1 MRYARSNASN
11 TKIPF
16 MNSKKF
22 LYFSFA
28 YALFIIYGSLVPLDY
43 RDMPFEDA
51 LLSFQQIRYLD
62 LGAASRADWIANIL
76 LYIPLT
82 FSLTAAF
89 SNKAKPFA
97 LTLFISTLILGFSI
111 SLAVTIEF
119 YQQFFPPR
127 TVSQNDL
134 IAETL
139 GSVTG
144 LVLWLGYGKHLTKL
158 YQHILQ
164 GGKDAL
170 LASATLYILAYLT
183 LSFFPYDFVTSFQE
197 LQNKLANG
205 NDVFF
210 ISDSCGAFIQ
220 CSSKLTTEILLA
232 LPLGIF
238 LSVLLRWH
246 PRRIAAVVIVGLI
259 IGIIIE
265 SIQLFLI
272 SGIAQG
278 ISILTRIL
286 GMWVG
291 AKIYT
296 YTNLLQR
303 PLAFQVPDLK
313 KHLLIATVPYFL
325 LLAKLSGW
333 TLATQGVSTNISE
346 KFNNLNWLPFY
357 YHYYTTEAVALTSLL
372 SIFAMYLPI
381 GIGFWLWNA
390 NKAYTVSAHPKLT
403 ASFYAVCLC
412 FIIEAGKLFF
422 VGKHPDPTNL
432 LISFASV
439 FISYSLIE
447 LMYKW
452 FHQPETTLYKQNIDA
467 YLNDDNQATDKQ
479 SLTNEK
485 TENPIAKS
493 IACIIFTLLFWKST
507 DYPNSSIVLMA
518 ALIFY
523 GIILRKY
530 PHVWLI
536 IIPALLPV
544 ADLSPWTGRLFFT
557 EFDYFILVTFGIS
570 LWYGRWKSPIQSI
583 KPVALILLAIY
594 VFCYFISLLKGLL
607 PLQAVD
613 ANAFANY
620 YSSYNSLRVA
630 KGLIWMLFFLPLL
643 SYAQQHEKKFKSYF
657 SYGILSGLTAVV
669 LFGIWERFIFTG
681 LFDYSSDFRITS
693 TFYSM
698 HTGGAPLDAFL
709 LLSIPFICI
718 LLIESKSIFLR
729 TFFIPLLFSAS
740 VYTLLVT
747 YSRGTYIAFV
757 FTCITLMTG
766 LFICYKK
773 QLLNNWKKTLW
784 LPLFLVIIAIVALP
798 IVKGSF
804 IQHRF
809 SQATQE
815 IETRSSH
822 WLNSIN
828 MMDDNF
834 LTTLFG
840 MGLGSFPKTYAWNSF
855 ADQVPASFL
864 IQQEKNDS
872 YLQLGS
878 GAPLYIEQ
886 IIDISA
892 NTDYQLKLDYRMQ
905 ANNSRLNISIC
916 EKAIQHSFECQA
928 IPLIPQQKN
937 TWQHFEKTINT
948 QKIGQTFHP
957 VKLILR
963 NSQTD
968 AAIDIKNISLTAT
981 NKNNL
986 IKNGTFSKGM
996 DHWFFTADNH
1006 IPWRAENLW
1015 VQILF
1020 DQGWLGLITFNLILF
1035 YVMINLLRH
1044 ILKHDYY
1051 AAITLASLT
1060 GFVVLSVIDST
1071 LNHPI
1076 ISLLFFMIIYISFIS
1091 STKSNKEIPLRPN
1104 RRTHILRHSKSLS

>member
-1 MRYARSNASN
+1 
-11 TKIPF
+11 
-16 MNSKKF
+16 MNSQKF

-43 RDMPFEDA
+43 RDIPFEDA

-97 LTLFISTLILGFSI
+97 LTLFISTLILAFSI

-139 GSVTG
+139 GSITG
-144 LVLWLGYGKHLTKL
+144 LALWLGYGKHLIKL

-170 LASATLYILAYLT
+170 LASAILYILAYLT

-278 ISILTRIL
+278 ISILTRII
-286 GMWVG
+286 GMWLG

-296 YTNLLQR
+296 YTSLLKK
-303 PLAFQVPDLK
+303 PLAFQVPDLRK
-313 KHLLIATVPYFL
+313 YLLIATVPYFL

-333 TLATQGVSTNISE
+333 TLAAQGVSTNISE
-346 KFNNLNWLPFY
+346 KFNKLNWLPFY
-357 YHYYTTEAVALTSLL
+357 YHYYSTEAVALTSLL
-372 SIFAMYLPI
+372 SVFAMYLPV
-381 GIGFWLWNA
+381 GIGFWLWNT
-390 NKAYTVSAHPKLT
+390 NKTYTINSSPKLT
-403 ASFYAVCLC
+403 ASFYAACLC
-412 FIIEAGKLFF
+412 FTIEAGKLFF

-432 LISFASV
+432 LISFAAV

-447 LMYKW
+447 LMYQW

-467 YLNDDNQATDKQ
+467 YSNDDNQATEKQ

-485 TENPIAKS
+485 TGNPIAKS
-493 IACIIFTLLFWKST
+493 IACIIFALLFWKIT
-507 DYPNSSIVLMA
+507 DHPNSSITLMA
-518 ALIFY
+518 VLILY

-530 PHVWLI
+530 PQAWLI
-536 IIPALLPV
+536 IIPALLPI

-557 EFDYFILVTFGIS
+557 ELDYFILLTFGIS

-583 KPVALILLAIY
+583 KPVTLILLAIY
-594 VFCYFISLLKGLL
+594 IFCYFISLLKGLL
-607 PLQAVD
+607 PLQTMD

-620 YSSYNSLRVA
+620 YSPYNSLRVS
-630 KGLIWMLFFLPLL
+630 KSLIWTILFIPILAN
-643 SYAQQHEKKFKSYF
+643 AQHHEKQFKSYF
-657 SYGILSGLTAVV
+657 SYGILSGLTLVV
-669 LFGIWERFIFTG
+669 LAGIWERIIFTG

-698 HTGGAPLDAFL
+698 HTGGAPLDSYL

-740 VYTLLVT
+740 LYTLLVT

-757 FTCITLMTG
+757 FACTTLVMG

-773 QLLNNWKKTLW
+773 QITSNWQKALW
-784 LPLFLVIIAIVALP
+784 LPLFLSIIAIVALP
-798 IVKGSF
+798 ILKGSF

-815 IETRSSH
+815 IDIRGNH

-840 MGLGSFPKTYAWNSF
+840 MGLGTFPKTYAWNSF

-864 IQQEKNDS
+864 IQQDKNDS

-886 IIDISA
+886 VINVSA
-892 NTDYQLKLDYRMQ
+892 YSDYQLKLDYRVLT
-905 ANNSRLNISIC
+905 NNSRLNISIC
-916 EKAIQHSFECQA
+916 EKAIQHSFECQT
-928 IPLIPQQKN
+928 IPLIPQQIVN
-937 TWQHFEKTINT
+937 THWQHFEKTINT
-948 QKIGQTFHP
+948 QKIGQTFRP

-968 AAIDIKNISLTAT
+968 TAIDIKNISLTT
-981 NKNNL
+981 VNKNDL

-1020 DQGWLGLITFNLILF
+1020 DQGWLGLITFNLLLF
-1035 YVMINLLRH
+1035 YFMINLLRN

-1060 GFVVLSVIDST
+1060 GFLVLSIIDST
-1071 LNHPI
+1071 LDQPI
-1076 ISLLFFMIIYISFIS
+1076 IALLFFMMIYISSIN
-1091 STKSNKEIPLRPN
+1091 STKSNKDIPLRPN
-1104 RRTHILRHSKSLS
+1104 RRTHILKHSKSLS